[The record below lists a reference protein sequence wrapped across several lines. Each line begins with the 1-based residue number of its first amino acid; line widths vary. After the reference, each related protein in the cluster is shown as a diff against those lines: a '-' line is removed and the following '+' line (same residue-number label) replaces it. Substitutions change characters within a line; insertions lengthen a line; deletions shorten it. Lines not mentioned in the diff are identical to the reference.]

1 MKYCHHPTG
10 RHNKKRANERE
21 IYALWFSCVGCSN
34 ATTHHP
40 HSLTRSPPPYEKNIN
55 NFKARFSS
63 RKICAYEKRER
74 EHCTHNDDGGG
85 GVHVVVIFL
94 TVIVLFLVV
103 FLSLSHSLFT
113 RILFLDFRSFWNFP
127 PELNKMENFSKN
139 KMLECH
145 NNLASK
151 EK

>member
-40 HSLTRSPPPYEKNIN
+40 PLTHSLTRSPPPYEKNIN

-85 GVHVVVIFL
+85 VHVVVIFL

-103 FLSLSHSLFT
+103 FLSLSLFT
-113 RILFLDFRSFWNFP
+113 RIVFLDFRSFWNFP